1 VLAHKGGCGKTTT
14 AANLGAAFAERGHT
28 ALIIDTDPQVNL
40 SEAFGIVRDL
50 DGPRLEDAPED
61 PQTPATPWPL
71 DHLDD
76 PLFTRRG
83 GRLDVLPC
91 TARLEQIVTERAV
104 EPGFPRRLR
113 QITNELKPAYD
124 VIVIDTQPGL
134 GPLQLSSAVTRGR
147 GRCSCFLDTLA

>member
-83 GRLDVLPC
+83 GRLDVLSC
-91 TARLEQIVTERAV
+91 TAGLEQVVTERAA
-104 EPGFPRRLR
+104 EPGFPRL
-113 QITNELKPAYD
+113 P
-124 VIVIDTQPGL
+124 P
-134 GPLQLSSAVTRGR
+134 
-147 GRCSCFLDTLA
+147 